1 MQTQSRAGY
10 VPLYF
15 LAALGA
21 GGLMVTFFLYLMFWV
36 PHPGQ
41 TVPVFEDIVKAFT
54 TGAPLQQ
61 AMIAVAWAGIAAFAL
76 LMFRSLLWNIRT
88 LAAFRATPAHDK
100 LMASNGG
107 SQLMAVPL
115 ALAMAVNGGFIL
127 GLVFVPGLWSIVEYL
142 FPLAILAF
150 IAIGAYGLKLYGRFL
165 AERLGKGG
173 IDCAANNSFAQ
184 TLPGF
189 AFAMVGVGLAA
200 PASMSAMPA
209 TVAVSIMLSSFF
221 IMLALVIAVVTMV
234 MGLRAMMEHGANAEA
249 APTLLIAIP
258 LLTVV
263 GIAWMRQAHGL
274 HVHLDVHSG
283 TASGFTLLLPLLV
296 LQLITALFGLTVLR
310 AQGYFARF
318 ISGPERSPASYA
330 LVCPGVALSVMLQF
344 FVNKGLVGAGL
355 IEKFGA
361 VYWAATAPA
370 LLLQLATIALVLKLN
385 AKHFGGARTPV
396 AVAA

>member
-1 MQTQSRAGY
+1 MQPRSRTGY

-41 TVPVFEDIVKAFT
+41 TVPVFEDILAAFLAGT
-54 TGAPLQQ
+54 PITK
-61 AMIAVAWAGIAAFAL
+61 AMIVTAWAGIATFAF
-76 LMFRSLLWNIRT
+76 LMLRSLMWNLRT
-88 LAAFRATPAHDK
+88 LAAFRATPGFDA
-100 LMASNGG
+100 LMGSNAG

-127 GLVFVPGLWSIVEYL
+127 GLVFVPGMWNVVEYL
-142 FPLAILAF
+142 FPLAMVAF
-150 IAIGAYGLKLYGRFL
+150 LAIGGYGLRLYGRFL
-165 AERLGKGG
+165 AARIGKGG
-173 IDCAANNSFAQ
+173 IDCASNNSFSQ
-184 TLPGF
+184 TLPAF

-200 PASMSAMPA
+200 PAAMSAVKA
-209 TVAVSIMLSSFF
+209 TVAVSLMLSSFF
-221 IMLALVIAVVTMV
+221 ILLALVIALVTMI
-234 MGLRAMMEHGANAEA
+234 MGLRAMMEHGANPEA

-263 GIAWMRQAHGL
+263 AIAWLRQSHGL
-274 HVHLDVHSG
+274 HVHLDVHGGLATS
-283 TASGFTLLLPLLV
+283 FTLLLPLLA
-296 LQLITALFGLTVLR
+296 LQLVTALFGLTVLR

-344 FVNKGLVGAGL
+344 FVNKGLVGAGV
-355 IEKFGA
+355 IEKFSA
-361 VYWAATAPA
+361 VYWAATTPA
-370 LLLQLATIALVLKLN
+370 LLLQVATIALVLKLN

-396 AVAA
+396 ALAV

>member
-1 MQTQSRAGY
+1 MQTQPRTGY

-41 TVPVFEDIVKAFT
+41 SVPVFKDITRAFSAGT
-54 TGAPLQQ
+54 PLQQ
-61 AMIAVAWAGIAAFAL
+61 AMIVAAWAGIAGFAL
-76 LMFRSLLWNIRT
+76 LMFRSLAWNLRT
-88 LAAFRATPAHDK
+88 LAAYRRTEGHDK
-100 LMASNGG
+100 LMASNAG
-107 SQLMAVPL
+107 SQLLAVPL

-127 GLVFVPGLWSIVEYL
+127 GLVFVPGLWGVVEYL
-142 FPLAILAF
+142 FPLAMIAF
-150 IAIGAYGLKLYGRFL
+150 TAIGAYGLKLYGRFL

-200 PASMSAMPA
+200 PAAMSTVKA

-221 IMLALVIAVVTMV
+221 ILLALVIALVTMV

-263 GIAWMRQAHGL
+263 AIAWLRQAHGL
-274 HVHLDVHSG
+274 HVHFDVHG
-283 TASGFTLLLPLLV
+283 GPASSFLMLLPLLA
-296 LQLITALFGLTVLR
+296 LQLVTALFGLTVLR

-344 FVNKGLVGAGL
+344 FVNKGLVGAGV
-355 IEKFGA
+355 IEKFSA

-370 LLLQLATIALVLKLN
+370 LMLQLATIALVLKLN
-385 AKHFGGARTPV
+385 AKHFGGEKTPV
-396 AVAA
+396 ALAA